1 MQDVNLD
8 EVNPSFYDDERWSK
22 YNLSLKKAKEIGD
35 KIGVNWDEVDLGEF
49 TQGIKEEREHGTMYH
64 DTHVAAAGA
73 TKVHDDSDETAARI
87 ALAHLHEMPNY
98 YTLLEE
104 MEEVGEEYFEKHDR
118 REWIKQ
124 QREKYREAWE
134 KASA

>member
-1 MQDVNLD
+1 MEELNLD
-8 EVNPSFYDDERWSK
+8 EVNPSFYDDERWAK

-35 KIGVNWDEVDLGEF
+35 TIGVNWDEVDLGEF
-49 TQGIKEEREHGTMYH
+49 AQGIKEEREHGTMYH
-64 DTHVAAAGA
+64 NTHVAVAGA
-73 TKVHDDSDETAARI
+73 TKVHDDSDEAAGRI

-104 MEEVGEEYFEKHDR
+104 MEEKGESYFEENDR
-118 REWIKQ
+118 REWIKK
-124 QREKYREAWE
+124 QREKYKDAWE